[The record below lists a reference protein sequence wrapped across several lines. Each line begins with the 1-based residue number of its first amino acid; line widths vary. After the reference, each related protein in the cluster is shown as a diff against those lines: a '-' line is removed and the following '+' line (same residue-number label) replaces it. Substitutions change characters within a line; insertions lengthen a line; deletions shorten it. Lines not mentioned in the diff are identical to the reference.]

1 MVVKFKSLDVFLQ
14 FANNFIL
21 LNRFLLSFFDLAFK
35 LFLLQNELLFLN
47 PQYLNKLIF
56 VFDIFLQFALLL
68 LNKNRTPSSL
78 IFVLIQ
84 LTFECVDLVLIV
96 FHILLILLLFVIQIS
111 LACSQLVAQHVYFFL
126 QILYLH
132 LVLVDLTDKLAFLL
146 LNFWSLLS
154 QSGYMLLQP
163 LIFLCLF
170 LAPVLE
176 LAYLIGSLE
185 FQIVELLFQ
194 L

>member
-146 LNFWSLLS
+146 LNF
-154 QSGYMLLQP
+154 
-163 LIFLCLF
+163 
-170 LAPVLE
+170 
-176 LAYLIGSLE
+176 
-185 FQIVELLFQ
+185 
-194 L
+194 